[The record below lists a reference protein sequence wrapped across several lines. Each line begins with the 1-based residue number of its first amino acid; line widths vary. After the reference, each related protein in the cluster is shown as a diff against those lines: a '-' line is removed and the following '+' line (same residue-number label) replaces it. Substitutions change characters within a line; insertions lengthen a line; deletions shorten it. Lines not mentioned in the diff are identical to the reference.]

1 MLSPTDPTKAPP
13 RPDITDPVQFVEWG
27 GTLPSPRRAILS
39 GLTATTIALGGNLF
53 GVTSFL
59 LGLDEGKT
67 AGNLRLDA
75 LVPVDGFKRCYD
87 AQNGFG
93 KRETSM
99 VANK

>member
-1 MLSPTDPTKAPP
+1 M
-13 RPDITDPVQFVEWG
+13 
-27 GTLPSPRRAILS
+27 PSPRRAILS
-39 GLTATTIALGGNLF
+39 GLTATAIALGGNLF

-93 KRETSM
+93 KRERDLDGR
-99 VANK
+99 